1 MGITSP
7 PYNKKE
13 KHGGWLGYRDV
24 MPEEEYQSWQVEVL
38 NELYRVIK
46 EGGSFFYNHKVR
58 YEDGKMIHPLQ
69 WLIKTK
75 WNIWHG
81 IIWNRKIAGNIRG
94 WRFWQVEER
103 IYWLVKG
110 KPKELKPKHAKLT
123 SIWESIPR
131 YFP

>member
-1 MGITSP
+1 MVV
-7 PYNKKE
+7 
-13 KHGGWLGYRDV
+13 GW
-24 MPEEEYQSWQVEVL
+24 W
-38 NELYRVIK
+38 IK
-46 EGGSFFYNHKVR
+46 NHKVR

-75 WNIWHG
+75 WNIWQE

-123 SIWESIPR
+123 SIWEIRQRASRGISHR
-131 YFP
+131 TSHTDHSKLA